1 MCFAQILTQCVRAL
15 LVVCVREDANKVAIA
30 AVAGAVELLVA
41 LLASPN
47 AGVQK
52 AAAGALQNLA
62 CNGAPLQQI
71 VPSCLQCVG
80 FIIAHAVVYR
90 ISCVLLKF

>member
-15 LVVCVREDANKVAIA
+15 LVVCVRADANQVAIA

-41 LLASPN
+41 LLGSPK
-47 AGVQK
+47 AGAQE
-52 AAAGALQNLA
+52 AAAGALRNLA
-62 CNGAPLQQI
+62 CNGAPLQQV
-71 VPSCLQCVG
+71 VPSFLQCVG
-80 FIIAHAVVYR
+80 FIIAHAVVSR